1 MNLSINFVFSDL
13 TLVFLGKISYYTL
26 PPKRD
31 NVEESDAVIISDARK
46 EFNID
51 EIYKSE
57 SSYIGGLKS
66 IEDFHHIEI
75 LPNAPLS
82 IDEEMIEVGG
92 FFSQEQAEQ
101 TTMLAGSIVFQ
112 EAERRGGRRRWV
124 PSSEF
129 SIVLQPC
136 NGQVQT
142 QQRGPG

>member
-57 SSYIGGLKS
+57 SSYIGDLKS

-82 IDEEMIEVGG
+82 IDEEMIEV
-92 FFSQEQAEQ
+92 
-101 TTMLAGSIVFQ
+101 IV
-112 EAERRGGRRRWV
+112 
-124 PSSEF
+124 P
-129 SIVLQPC
+129 VLP
-136 NGQVQT
+136 
-142 QQRGPG
+142 